1 MFENDFR
8 RRWLD
13 EAGHW
18 ITADL
23 LVPETGYQVL
33 VVVLAFGIAWA
44 AARPVKRPV
53 ERAVLGALIWLPEAG
68 RDRALSVVSGLVLP
82 SLWLGLLLL
91 SRFILSAA
99 DLPTRLV
106 VVAAYLNAAW
116 VVIRLA
122 SAVIREPAWARLF
135 ALFAWSIAALNILGV
150 FADLLAALDAFAV
163 TLGGLRLSAL
173 TVAKSISILIVL
185 LWAGRFL
192 ARLLAGRLARLPSL
206 TPSIQVLTANLLNF
220 LFITVAVV
228 AALSTL
234 GIDLTAFAVFSGAVG
249 VGVGFGLQ
257 KIVSNLVSGIIIL
270 LDRSVKPGDVIAI
283 GQTYGWI
290 NSLNARYV
298 SVITRDGTEHLIPN
312 EELIT
317 QRVENWSHSDNLVRL
332 RAPVGVSYKTDP
344 RKAIALCIEAAKEV
358 PRVLA
363 EPKPVCLVTGFGDSS
378 VDLELRFWIND
389 PPNGIGNVV
398 SQVYL
403 LVWDK
408 FHAHGIEIPFPQRD
422 LHFKSSDLDKPPTV
436 TQAGAAPTDAA
447 PS

>member
-1 MFENDFR
+1 M
-8 RRWLD
+8 
-13 EAGHW
+13 
-18 ITADL
+18 ADL
-23 LVPETGYQVL
+23 LVPETGLQVL
-33 VVVLAFGIAWA
+33 VLVIALGIAWA
-44 AARPVKRPV
+44 AARPVT
-53 ERAVLGALIWLPEAG
+53 RAVLAALQWVPEAG
-68 RDRALSVVSGLVLP
+68 RGRAMAVVSGLVLP
-82 SLWLGLLLL
+82 TLWLGLLLL
-91 SRFILSAA
+91 SLFVVSAA
-99 DLPTRLV
+99 GLPTKLV

-116 VVIRLA
+116 VAIRLA
-122 SAVIREPAWARLF
+122 SAAIREPAWARLF

-163 TLGGLRLSAL
+163 TFGGLRLSAL
-173 TVAKSISILIVL
+173 TVVKSVFILIVL
-185 LWAGRFL
+185 LWAGKFL

-206 TPSIQVLTANLLNF
+206 TPSIQVLTTNLLNF

-283 GQTYGWI
+283 GSTYGWI

-332 RAPVGVSYKTDP
+332 RAPAGISYKSDP
-344 RKAIALCIEAAKEV
+344 RKAIDLCIEAAKEV

-422 LHFKSSDLDKPPTV
+422 LHFKSSDLDKPPGV
-436 TQAGAAPTDAA
+436 SPSGVAPTDAA